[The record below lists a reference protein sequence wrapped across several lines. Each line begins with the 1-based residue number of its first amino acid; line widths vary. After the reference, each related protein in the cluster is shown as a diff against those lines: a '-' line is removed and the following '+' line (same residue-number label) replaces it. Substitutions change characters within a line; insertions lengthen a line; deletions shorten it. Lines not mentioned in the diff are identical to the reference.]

1 MKMVIIGGGKVG
13 YNLARIM
20 LERRHTV
27 SLVER
32 DRQRCER
39 LADDLDAAIYRGD
52 GTNVTVLEAAGTQDA
67 DVFMTVTGSD
77 QDNLVAC
84 QVARDH
90 FHAKKVISRVNDP
103 RNIETFRVLGIRNT
117 ASSTEILTKMI
128 EQEADLAHMHL
139 IATLNQGK
147 AGICSMTLPTDTALD
162 GVALKDIDLPGGTLV
177 ISLIR
182 RGVLTIPNG
191 STILQAGDELVAV
204 SEDRSQKALMRALSA
219 TLPYGWRAKRK
230 NSKIITIPTL
240 QIAEPVLYCVHRQ

>member
-1 MKMVIIGGGKVG
+1 MKMVIVGGGKVG
-13 YNLARIM
+13 WNLARIM

-27 SLVER
+27 SLIER
-32 DRQRCER
+32 DRQKCEK
-39 LADDLDAAIYRGD
+39 LADELDAAIFRGD
-52 GTNVTVLEAAGTQDA
+52 GTNVAVLEAAGTQDA

-103 RNIETFRVLGIRNT
+103 RNIETFRVLGIENIV
-117 ASSTEILTKMI
+117 SSTDILTKMI

-139 IATLNQGK
+139 ISTLNQGK
-147 AGICSMTLPTDTALD
+147 AGICSMTLPSNTALD
-162 GVALKDIDLPGGTLV
+162 GVALKDISLPRGTLV

-191 STILQAGDELVAV
+191 STLLQAGDELVAV
-204 SEDRSQKALMRALSA
+204 SEEKSQKALMRAL
-219 TLPYGWRAKRK
+219 
-230 NSKIITIPTL
+230 
-240 QIAEPVLYCVHRQ
+240 AEVTH

>member
-1 MKMVIIGGGKVG
+1 MRMIIVGGGKAG
-13 YNLARIM
+13 WNLARIL

-27 SLVER
+27 SLIER
-32 DRQRCER
+32 DRQRCEK
-39 LADDLDAAIYRGD
+39 LADDLDAAIFRGD
-52 GTNVTVLEAAGTQDA
+52 GTNVAVLEAAGAQNA
-67 DVFMTVTGSD
+67 DCFMAVTGSD

-84 QVARDH
+84 QVAQDH

-117 ASSTEILTKMI
+117 VSSTEVLTKMI

-147 AGICSMTLPTDTALD
+147 AGICSMTLPEDTALD
-162 GVALKDIDLPGGTLV
+162 GVALKDISLPAGTLV

-191 STILQAGDELVAV
+191 STILQRGDELVAV
-204 SEDRSQKALMRALSA
+204 SEERSQKALMRAL
-219 TLPYGWRAKRK
+219 
-230 NSKIITIPTL
+230 
-240 QIAEPVLYCVHRQ
+240 AEIVR

>member
-1 MKMVIIGGGKVG
+1 MRMIIVGGGKAG
-13 YNLARIM
+13 WNLARIL

-27 SLVER
+27 SLIER
-32 DRQRCER
+32 DRQRCEK
-39 LADDLDAAIYRGD
+39 LADDLDAAIFRGD
-52 GTNVTVLEAAGTQDA
+52 GTNVAVLEAAGAQNA
-67 DVFMTVTGSD
+67 DCFMAVTGSD

-84 QVARDH
+84 QVAQDH

-117 ASSTEILTKMI
+117 VSSTEVLTKMI

-147 AGICSMTLPTDTALD
+147 AGICSMTLPEDTALD
-162 GVALKDIDLPGGTLV
+162 GVALKDISLPAGTLV

-191 STILQAGDELVAV
+191 STILQRGAELVAV
-204 SEDRSQKALMRALSA
+204 SEERSQKALMRAL
-219 TLPYGWRAKRK
+219 
-230 NSKIITIPTL
+230 
-240 QIAEPVLYCVHRQ
+240 AEIVR